1 MSRINDD
8 LRFMNPL
15 EIVLNYDGLGK
26 MDETINELSKLSLTE
41 QHKFISQ
48 CEEILFDINN
58 SFNKFMEMYK
68 NNL

>member
-1 MSRINDD
+1 MSRITDD

-26 MDETINELSKLSLTE
+26 MDETINELFKLSLME
-41 QHKFISQ
+41 QYKFISQ
-48 CEEILFDINN
+48 CEEILSDINN

>member
-26 MDETINELSKLSLTE
+26 MDKTIKELSKLSLKE
-41 QHKFISQ
+41 QHNFISQ
-48 CEEILFDINN
+48 CEEILSDINN
-58 SFNKFMEMYK
+58 SFNKFMEMYRNK
-68 NNL
+68 

>member
-1 MSRINDD
+1 MNRINDD

-26 MDETINELSKLSLTE
+26 MDETINELSKLSLIE
-41 QHKFISQ
+41 QYSFICQ
-48 CEEILFDINN
+48 CEKILSDINN
-58 SFNKFMEMYK
+58 SFNKFMEMYR